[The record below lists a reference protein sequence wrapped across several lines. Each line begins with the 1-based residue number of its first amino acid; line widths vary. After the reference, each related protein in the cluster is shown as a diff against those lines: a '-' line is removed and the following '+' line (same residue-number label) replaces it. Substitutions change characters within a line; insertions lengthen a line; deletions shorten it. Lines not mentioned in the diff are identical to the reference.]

1 MGLLALGFVATLICW
16 REYEILSDAF
26 DAVCDECSELRFRLT
41 DAHDWLSDYDAMIDG
56 LIAEREALAAEL
68 AERDRLHE
76 AAFDRWGGEL
86 LVLIDERAALAADL
100 AGTTDECRRL
110 RLENDEMRSLLFV
123 QGVPEFSGDKQ
134 AMSHR
139 LYGRQ
144 SDVRAR
150 RGKRDR
156 KREYR

>member
-1 MGLLALGFVATLICW
+1 MGLLALAFVGVLVCW
-16 REYEILSDAF
+16 REHEIVCDAF
-26 DAVCDECSELRFRLT
+26 DAVCDEASELRFRL
-41 DAHDWLSDYDAMIDG
+41 ANAYDWLADYSEMID
-56 LIAEREALAAEL
+56 A
-68 AERDRLHE
+68 
-76 AAFDRWGGEL
+76 
-86 LVLIDERAALAADL
+86 LIDERAALAADL
-100 AGTTDECRRL
+100 VGTTAECRRR
-110 RLENDEMRSLLFV
+110 RLENDEMRSLMFV
-123 QGVPEFSGDKQ
+123 QGVTEFSGDKQ